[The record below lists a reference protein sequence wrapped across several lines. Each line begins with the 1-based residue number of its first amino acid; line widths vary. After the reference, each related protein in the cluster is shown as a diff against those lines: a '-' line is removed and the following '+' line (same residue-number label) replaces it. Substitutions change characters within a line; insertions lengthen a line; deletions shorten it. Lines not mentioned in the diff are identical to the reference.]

1 MTRGGGQDGPRAPGL
16 PAKSHGFAPQVECA
30 LGRNITTQSSFLLQ
44 PDKEDPGRAEKQAR
58 RRKKTHAQIEHVI
71 P

>member
-1 MTRGGGQDGPRAPGL
+1 MTRGGGRDGPRAPGL
-16 PAKSHGFAPQVECA
+16 SAKSHGFASQVECA

-44 PDKEDPGRAEKQAR
+44 PDKEDPRRAEKQAR
-58 RRKKTHAQIEHVI
+58 NRKKTHAQIEHVI